1 MAKIVISFD
10 EDFELKINK
19 QDGTKYIEWN
29 DIKNSIDECYDNENI
44 LKMCADLLGKIVNIN
59 EPIAIK
65 MLNIIQNK
73 IARDYA
79 QTRGDSD
86 CHIIEGLKKSISQYF

>member
-29 DIKNSIDECYDNENI
+29 DIKNSIDECSDNEDI
-44 LKMCADLLGKIVNIN
+44 SKMCTDLLGKIVNIDA
-59 EPIAIK
+59 PLAIK
-65 MLNIIQNK
+65 MLNIIQK
-73 IARDYA
+73 QIA
-79 QTRGDSD
+79 RGDSD
-86 CHIIEGLKKSISQYF
+86 WHIIEGLKKSISQYF